1 MLNIIQLLNDEGLGH
16 CVRMITFAK
25 KISSPISKTLILV
38 NEKRKDQVGI
48 IAAENLDFVAYDTN
62 VDIKTLYSSVIKNHK
77 ADEIK
82 SWSIDTKKNCVE
94 IVEYLKKKKFILD
107 YLIIL
112 SLAGYW

>member
-48 IAAENLDFVAYDTN
+48 VL
-62 VDIKTLYSSVIKNHK
+62 
-77 ADEIK
+77 
-82 SWSIDTKKNCVE
+82 
-94 IVEYLKKKKFILD
+94 
-107 YLIIL
+107 
-112 SLAGYW
+112 